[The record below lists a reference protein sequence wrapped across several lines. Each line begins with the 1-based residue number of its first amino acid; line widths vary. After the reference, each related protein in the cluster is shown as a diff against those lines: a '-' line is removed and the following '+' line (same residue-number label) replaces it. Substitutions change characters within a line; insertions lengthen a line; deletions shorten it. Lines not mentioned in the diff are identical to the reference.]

1 MIFEVLRLLAI
12 SAGLSYQT
20 DSNPPICH
28 EWLSAQRPEQAA
40 SSYG

>member
-1 MIFEVLRLLAI
+1 MIFEVLRLLAV

-20 DSNPPICH
+20 DSNPPAIPRGR
-28 EWLSAQRPEQAA
+28 LAQKPVQAA